1 MLSRTNSQF
10 LTASVTEFISV
21 WAIGGD
27 ASLNLTTK
35 GGFTTI
41 GFNCTIGVPGAHH
54 SLPPT
59 PPSAP
64 SFPPPPPRRPRHRG
78 PAELERNKQR
88 AARHQATKAA
98 SHRDMSCTTSVAD
111 SVSDTIAPTPVITA
125 PVITPA
131 VTPRLTSDK
140 GTQSES
146 FPTEPVMDN
155 LDNTKCDQCDFI
167 SKSSN
172 GLKIHTRNR
181 HRISQIDGHNED
193 SESEEIIEK
202 ELSFNCDDC
211 ECTSK
216 EEPDLRCHAEKEHFQ
231 CSDCDMKLT
240 SKSSLK
246 LHKKE
251 KHCDGCGKVV
261 DSYWHHKYLPRG
273 DIYDVCGPDCYVEF
287 FNEVVNPPPPPGRM
301 WA

>member
-1 MLSRTNSQF
+1 
-10 LTASVTEFISV
+10 
-21 WAIGGD
+21 
-27 ASLNLTTK
+27 
-35 GGFTTI
+35 
-41 GFNCTIGVPGAHH
+41 
-54 SLPPT
+54 
-59 PPSAP
+59 
-64 SFPPPPPRRPRHRG
+64 
-78 PAELERNKQR
+78 
-88 AARHQATKAA
+88 
-98 SHRDMSCTTSVAD
+98 MSCTTSVAD

-211 ECTSK
+211 EYTSK
-216 EEPDLRCHAEKEHFQ
+216 EEPDLRCHAEKEHFK
-231 CSDCDMKLT
+231 CSDCDMKLI

-273 DIYDVCGPDCYVEF
+273 DIYDVCGPDCYVEL
-287 FNEVVNPPPPPGRM
+287 FNKAVNPPPPPGRM
-301 WA
+301 WAWRPPGPGHPPPWAWRPLGLYAPLPGPDAPLGLDTQGDWHHSQLHISPNTVIL